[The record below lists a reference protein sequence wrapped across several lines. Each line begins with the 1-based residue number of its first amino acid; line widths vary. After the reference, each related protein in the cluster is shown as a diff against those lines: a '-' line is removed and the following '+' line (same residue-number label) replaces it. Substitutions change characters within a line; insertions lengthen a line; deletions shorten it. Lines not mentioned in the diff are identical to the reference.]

1 MAAIGTDGLRE
12 RIQDGIEDLSKLTD
26 DAFVGWGRVVFSE
39 PYRVARDWVRR
50 RMVEAGLETRIDAS
64 GNIVG
69 RLQGEGA
76 AKPIVTGSHTDT
88 VVGGGRFDGVVG
100 VLAAIEVARLVRESG
115 QRLHHDLLV
124 VDFLGEEANEFGVS
138 CIGSRSVA
146 GLLAADQLERR
157 DLAGRRLGD
166 VMESFGLD
174 VGGSLSSA
182 WGRGSLHAFVELHV
196 EQGPLLERQHKSIG
210 VVTAIAGIERLTAV
224 FAGRAD
230 HAGTMPMTERLDALT
245 AAAEA
250 IVTIERE
257 GCGAPVHAVTTT
269 GRIESTPGSFNVI
282 PERAQIWAEL
292 RSIESSWLTGARRRL
307 AEQLAADAAAR
318 GVGVDLEWLSDQD
331 PVPTDQSIQGAIGRA
346 ADMHGLAWTAV
357 PSGAGHDAAHMAHM
371 GPMGM
376 IFVPSAGGRSH
387 CPQEWTELADI
398 ASGVEVL
405 LSTITDLD
413 ATSTVARV

>member
-1 MAAIGTDGLRE
+1 MTSIGTDGLRE
-12 RIQDGIEDLSKLTD
+12 RIYDGIEDLSKLTD
-26 DAFVGWGRVVFSE
+26 DASVGWGRVVFSE

-50 RMVEAGLETRIDAS
+50 RMVEAGLETRIDSS

-69 RLQGEGA
+69 RLRGEGA

-100 VLAAIEVARLVRESG
+100 VLGGIEVARLVRESG
-115 QRLHHDLLV
+115 QRLHHDLVV

-146 GLLAADQLERR
+146 GLLAADHLERR

-174 VGGSLSSA
+174 VDGSVAAA
-182 WGRGSLHAFVELHV
+182 WGAGSVHAFVELHV
-196 EQGPLLERQHKSIG
+196 EQGPLLERQQKSIG

-282 PERAQIWAEL
+282 PERAQIWAEM
-292 RSIESSWLTGARRRL
+292 RSIDSSWLTGARRRL
-307 AEQLAADAAAR
+307 ANQLVADAAAR
-318 GVGVDLEWLSDQD
+318 GVEVDLEWLSDQD
-331 PVPTDQSIQGAIGRA
+331 PVPTDQSVQGAIGRA
-346 ADMHGLAWTAV
+346 ADMHGLGWTAV
-357 PSGAGHDAAHMAHM
+357 PSGAGHDAAHMAHI

-376 IFVPSAGGRSH
+376 IFVPSSGGRSH
-387 CPQEWTELADI
+387 CPEEWTEPADI
-398 ASGVEVL
+398 AAGVEVL
-405 LSTITDLD
+405 LGTITKLD
-413 ATSTVARV
+413 AAPTVALT

>member
-1 MAAIGTDGLRE
+1 MTSPGSDALRD
-12 RIQDGIEDLSKLTD
+12 RLQDGIDGLSKLTD
-26 DAFVGWGRVVFSE
+26 DASPGWGRVVFSE
-39 PYRVARDWVRR
+39 PYRAGREWVRQ
-50 RMVEAGLETRIDAS
+50 RMVDAGLETRIDAA

-69 RLQGEGA
+69 RLPGESA

-88 VVGGGRFDGVVG
+88 VVGGGRFDGIVG
-100 VLAAIEVARLVRESG
+100 VLGAIEVARLVRESG
-115 QRLHHDLLV
+115 KRLSHDLLV

-138 CIGSRSVA
+138 CIGSRALA
-146 GLLAADQLERR
+146 GILSADHLDRR

-174 VGGSLSSA
+174 VEGSLSSA
-182 WGRGSLHAFVELHV
+182 WGAGSVHAFVELHI
-196 EQGPLLERQHKSIG
+196 EQGPLLERQQKPIG
-210 VVTAIAGIERLTAV
+210 VVTAIAGIERLTAI

-250 IVTIERE
+250 ITRIERE

-282 PERAQIWAEL
+282 PERAQIWAEM
-292 RSIESSWLTGARRRL
+292 RSIDSSWLTGARGRL
-307 AEQLAADAAAR
+307 AEQLMADAAAR
-318 GVGVDLEWLSDQD
+318 GVHVDLEWLSDQD
-331 PVPTDQSIQGAIGRA
+331 PVPTDRSIQGAIGRA
-346 ADMHGLAWTAV
+346 ADACGLEWAAV

-376 IFVPSAGGRSH
+376 IFVPSSDGRSH
-387 CPQEWTELADI
+387 CPQEWTEIWDI
-398 ASGVEVL
+398 ASGVDVL
-405 LSTITDLD
+405 HDTITHLD
-413 ATSTVARV
+413 AASSVA